1 MRLKK
6 YNIYFKLL
14 IGLIMGLLVIT
25 PSLYFLIPAILNYP
39 DGTYGTSFQTELEN
53 TSYINQVSLI
63 SFAIFALFAIII
75 FFKTRFLP
83 KYDDLI
89 KNPSKYSEREINIVK
104 EKLFNTPY
112 SIFLYTIIIPSVTLT
127 CVHALTIHQLGI
139 TTLKLFMLVISFI
152 TLYVVTMH
160 IYINRLFK
168 KILSKLPET
177 NLTKI
182 RRTSLTKRILI
193 NIVPVFV
200 ASLLFFMLFGYTRV
214 AIEKGN
220 SSFEAYKQSL
230 KYYSKSNSDKFN
242 SLDDLIAYCQ
252 KDIELFNSKDKVFI
266 RKPNGDFIDLNKN
279 QIYFSDFFIKYLD
292 EMSQNNNGRVYEYY
306 GVDSQAATQE
316 VIINGEKYIIGV
328 YFNILSIDVLNL
340 FLISYFILIVIDLII
355 LVLFS
360 FSLKYDITEISEK
373 FKTIE
378 THINSETISKISS
391 TSNDEIGDL
400 CTAYNVIS
408 ELTKDNQ
415 DRLVERERLASLG
428 QMIGGIAH
436 NLKTPIFSISGGV
449 EGLNDLIN
457 EFDESIDDPEVNS
470 QDMHDIAKDMEA
482 WTTKIKEQLSYMSEV
497 ITAVKGQAV
506 NLSGEDNVE
515 YTINELFSHV
525 NILMKHELQTAL
537 IKLNIE
543 NNVSNDI
550 ILFGNINNLV
560 QVLNNLIS
568 NAIQAYNGEPE
579 KEIDLKAELDQNTIV
594 ITIKDYGPG
603 IPDSVRDKLFKEMAT
618 TKGKE
623 GTGLG
628 LFMSY
633 SMIKAKFNGDIKYT
647 TSKNGTEFKI
657 YLPLNGR

>member
-14 IGLIMGLLVIT
+14 MGLVFGLLVLT

-53 TSYINQVSLI
+53 TSYISQVSLI
-63 SFAIFALFAIII
+63 SFAIFSLFAIII

-112 SIFLYTIIIPSVTLT
+112 SIFIYTIIIPSVTLT
-127 CVHALTIHQLGI
+127 GIHALTIHQLGI

-160 IYINRLFK
+160 IYISRLFK
-168 KILSKLPET
+168 QILSKLPET
-177 NLTKI
+177 DLTNI

-193 NIVPVFV
+193 NIVPIFI

-220 SSFEAYKQSL
+220 SSFEAYNQSL
-230 KYYSKSNSDKFN
+230 KYFVKNNSDKFN
-242 SLDDLIAYCQ
+242 SLDDLISYSQ
-252 KDIELFNSKDKVFI
+252 KDIELLNSKDQIFI
-266 RKPNGDFIDLNKN
+266 RMPEGDFIDLNKK
-279 QIYFSDFFIKYLD
+279 QIEFSDFFIKYLN
-292 EMSQNNNGRVYEYY
+292 EMSQTNDGRVYEYY
-306 GVDSQAATQE
+306 GIDSQAATQK
-316 VIINGEKYIIGV
+316 VLINGEEYIVGV
-328 YFNILSIDVLNL
+328 YFNILSVDVLNL
-340 FLISYFILIVIDLII
+340 FLISYFILILIDLII

-378 THINSETISKISS
+378 THMSNDTISKISS

-428 QMIGGIAH
+428 QMVGGIAH
-436 NLKTPIFSISGGV
+436 SLKTPIFSISGGI
-449 EGLNDLIN
+449 EGLNDLIK
-457 EFDESIDDPEVNS
+457 EFDESIDDPEVNN
-470 QDMHDIAKDMEA
+470 QDMHDIAKDMDS
-482 WTTKIKEQLSYMSEV
+482 WIIKMKEQLSYMSEV

-515 YTINELFSHV
+515 YTIDELFSHV
-525 NILMKHELQTAL
+525 NILMKHELQSAL

-543 NNVSNDI
+543 NKVSNDI
-550 ILFGNINNLV
+550 ILYGNINNLV

-568 NAIQAYNGEPE
+568 NAIQAYKGEPE
-579 KEIDLKAELDQNTIV
+579 KEIDMKAILDNGTIL

-603 IPDSVRDKLFKEMAT
+603 IPDSVKDKLFKEMIT

-633 SMIKAKFNGDIKYT
+633 SMIKAKFNGDIKYK
-647 TSKNGTEFKI
+647 TSKNGTEFTI
-657 YLPLNGR
+657 YLPIKR